1 MEDKEKVVVAKK
13 SFRFPKHNRWWI
25 WFALANMAMCLIYM
39 VAMFY
44 IQQRTLNRMIQEL
57 EQLEVMIKDDITQSL
72 VDGQANVLEHC
83 LDFTLTSDANEATR
97 SSLVA
102 STDTNNSKR

>member
-1 MEDKEKVVVAKK
+1 MNEKKDEAVKK
-13 SFRFPKHNRWWI
+13 QFKFPKHNRWWI

-44 IQQRTLNRMIQEL
+44 IQQRTLNHVIREI

-83 LDFTLTSDANEATR
+83 LNFTLTD
-97 SSLVA
+97 
-102 STDTNNSKR
+102 DTNNSKR